1 MPARPRIRLRKPR
14 APQPGPE
21 ATSGT
26 VKQPATTNG
35 PAAQGPAPTARPTA
49 TNQPSAGAP
58 VSPQSAT
65 TTPTASQ
72 PRPSPD
78 EQIAGLRAWLAD
90 LDRKLGVRT
99 YVAAA
104 VGVLAL
110 AAAAAALVIALTLK
124 QDAATNDDV
133 NSLREQLSS
142 VEASA
147 AQQAQK
153 NVRSLDQRLT
163 DLEGKVSQLST
174 DQTTTKREL
183 QVIQDDIRELR
194 TQVSGGTG
202 SGAGTGVGGTGAGL
216 GGLGTGTA
224 SGSGTGTGSGGSGA
238 GGNSGGVGP

>member
-1 MPARPRIRLRKPR
+1 
-14 APQPGPE
+14 
-21 ATSGT
+21 
-26 VKQPATTNG
+26 
-35 PAAQGPAPTARPTA
+35 
-49 TNQPSAGAP
+49 
-58 VSPQSAT
+58 
-65 TTPTASQ
+65 
-72 PRPSPD
+72 
-78 EQIAGLRAWLAD
+78 
-90 LDRKLGVRT
+90 
-99 YVAAA
+99 

-216 GGLGTGTA
+216 GGLGTGTG
-224 SGSGTGTGSGGSGA
+224 SGSAGTGSGGSGT

>member
-14 APQPGPE
+14 APRPGPE
-21 ATSGT
+21 ATPGAA
-26 VKQPATTNG
+26 KQPATTNG
-35 PAAQGPAPTARPTA
+35 PAAQEPAATTRPTA
-49 TNQPSAGAP
+49 TGEPSAGAAA
-58 VSPQSAT
+58 SAQPGT
-65 TTPTASQ
+65 TTPAASQ
-72 PRPSPD
+72 PRQSPD
-78 EQIAGLRAWLAD
+78 DQIDRLRAWLAD
-90 LDRKLGVRT
+90 LDRKLGIRT

-104 VGVLAL
+104 AGVLAL
-110 AAAAAALVIALTLK
+110 AAAAAALVIALTVK

-153 NVRSLDQRLT
+153 SVRSLDQRLT
-163 DLEGKVSQLST
+163 ELESKVSQLST

-202 SGAGTGVGGTGAGL
+202 AGSGTGFGGTAGGL
-216 GGLGTGTA
+216 GGLGTGTG
-224 SGSGTGTGSGGSGA
+224 SGSGTGTGSGGSGT
-238 GGNSGGVGP
+238 GGNSGGTGP

>member
-21 ATSGT
+21 ATPAT
-26 VKQPATTNG
+26 AKQPATTNG
-35 PAAQGPAPTARPTA
+35 PAAQGPAATPRPPA
-49 TNQPSAGAP
+49 TGQPSAGAQ
-58 VSPQSAT
+58 VSPPSGT
-65 TTPTASQ
+65 TTPPASQ

-90 LDRKLGVRT
+90 LDRKLGIRT
-99 YVAAA
+99 YIAAA

-202 SGAGTGVGGTGAGL
+202 SAAGTGVGGTGAGL
-216 GGLGTGTA
+216 GGLGTGT
-224 SGSGTGTGSGGSGA
+224 GTGTGSGGSGT